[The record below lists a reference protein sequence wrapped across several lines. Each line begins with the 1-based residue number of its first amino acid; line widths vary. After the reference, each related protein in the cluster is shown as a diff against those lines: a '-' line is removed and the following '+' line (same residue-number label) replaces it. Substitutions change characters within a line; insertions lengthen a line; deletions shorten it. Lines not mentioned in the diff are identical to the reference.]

1 MNIGCLSKIHF
12 GCSVEVIKDHYQ
24 VICEIYSVVDKNQKK
39 ILKFNENNQKILT
52 NQFPNMMQNL
62 EENKIVMKKIKKDK
76 NYNSDALAQ
85 NVKRKYKSSIYSPS
99 FILLKYTR
107 NTLALLYFIK
117 LTKKSIIILAII
129 LNRKPIDYK

>member
-1 MNIGCLSKIHF
+1 MTNFNEFYC
-12 GCSVEVIKDHYQ
+12 
-24 VICEIYSVVDKNQKK
+24 
-39 ILKFNENNQKILT
+39 KFNENNQKILT